1 MKYKLLALDLDGTLL
16 MPNHEI
22 AKETINALKRIIS
35 NGAYVTLST
44 GRAFPSAKMHA
55 QQVGISIPLI
65 TYNGA
70 WIRCANEKGF
80 QLKRALSLKQMEY
93 IIDYCAQRGIFVQYY
108 NDDKVIIEKVSEEAL
123 RDPDLTNCGYI
134 EVEDFYKVERKIS
147 PKMLIV
153 ADYMRA
159 PEIMDD
165 LKKNKMNLHIA
176 QSDAR
181 LVEIMNY
188 GVSKGSALPILC
200 EHLGVTREET
210 ICCGDHIN
218 DIEMVKWAGVG
229 AAMANASPELK
240 ACADYITKNE
250 HSFGVLE
257 VIHSFFAD
265 YL

>member
-16 MPNHEI
+16 MPDHKI
-22 AKETINALKRIIS
+22 AIETVNAIKKIVS
-35 NGAYVTLST
+35 NGAHVTLST

-55 QQVGISIPLI
+55 QEAGIIEPLI

-70 WIRCANEKGF
+70 WIRSIDGKG
-80 QLKRALSLKQMEY
+80 LNLLRAVSLEQMEY
-93 IIDYCAQRGIFVQYY
+93 IIDYCRKNNIFVQYY

-123 RDPDLTNCGYI
+123 RDPDLTNCGYV
-134 EVEDFYKVERKIS
+134 EVGDFYSVERKIS

-153 ADYMRA
+153 SSAQKA
-159 PEIMDD
+159 PEIMNE
-165 LKKNKMNLHIA
+165 LKNNKMNLHIS
-176 QSDAR
+176 QSTPR
-181 LVEIMNY
+181 LVEVMNM

-218 DIEMVKWAGVG
+218 DIEMVKWAGLGV
-229 AAMANASPELK
+229 AMGNASPKLK
-240 ACADYITKNE
+240 ECADHITKAQY
-250 HSFGVLE
+250 SYGVLE
-257 VIHSFFAD
+257 VIETFFSD